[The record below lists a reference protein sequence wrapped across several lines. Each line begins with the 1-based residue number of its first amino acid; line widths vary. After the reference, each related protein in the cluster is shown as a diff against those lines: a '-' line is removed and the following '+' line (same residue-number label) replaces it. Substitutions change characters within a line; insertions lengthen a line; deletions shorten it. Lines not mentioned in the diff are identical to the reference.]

1 MTPTE
6 WSEIVDEVKSLWGT
20 NSKWAQAVKAYKY
33 AESLPAGAVR
43 SAISSLFLEGKGN
56 APSPSEVL
64 AVARTLVKHV
74 ATSDEIAVY
83 CKANGHLWAIIHE
96 EDQTRTV
103 RCARCKTETTM
114 LSTLVPTQGEID
126 AAVEKREMV
135 EAAVTEQIAP

>member
-6 WSEIVDEVKSLWGT
+6 WVEIIDEVNSLWGKT
-20 NSKWAQAVKAYKY
+20 SKWSQADKAYKY
-33 AESLPAGAVR
+33 AESLPAGSVR

-114 LSTLVPTQGEID
+114 LTALVPTAGELE
-126 AAVEKREMV
+126 AAVEKREMA
-135 EAAVTEQIAP
+135 EAVVTEQIAP